1 MPQTR
6 QEERR
11 VLEIEGLSKDTVYNV
26 MRELLYSFNYMW
38 FLFEEVVKRTHPEE
52 LESEEFLRLNEE
64 FGSYEAKRLS
74 RVIDISAGGID
85 ALIQLLKHSHW
96 AVFENIEIK
105 RITKKSFQ
113 MRTIECSTQKAAKRW
128 GMEYRA
134 CGPTGSL
141 IRIGFF
147 KRVNEKV
154 KVQRIFTPPEMRPEG
169 TPKNVSCE
177 WLISIEE

>member
-1 MPQTR
+1 M
-6 QEERR
+6 
-11 VLEIEGLSKDTVYNV
+11 LEIENLSKDTVYHV

-38 FLFEEVVKRTHPEE
+38 FQFEEVVKRVHPGG
-52 LESEEFLRLNEE
+52 LESDEFQRLNEE

-74 RVIDISAGGID
+74 RVIDASEGGID
-85 ALIQLLKHSHW
+85 SMIALLQHSHW

-105 RITKKSFQ
+105 KITKKRFQ
-113 MRTIECSTQKAAKRW
+113 MRTIECSTQEAAKRW

-134 CGPTGSL
+134 CGLTGSL

-147 KRVNEKV
+147 KRINEKV

-169 TPKNVSCE
+169 IPENVSCE
-177 WLISIEE
+177 WLISLEA

>member
-1 MPQTR
+1 M
-6 QEERR
+6 
-11 VLEIEGLSKDTVYNV
+11 LEIESLSKDTVYNV

-38 FLFEEVVKRTHPEE
+38 FLFEDVVKRMHPEG
-52 LESEEFLRLNEE
+52 LESEEFMRLNEE
-64 FGSYEAKRLS
+64 FGLYEAKRLS
-74 RVIDISAGGID
+74 RVIDSSAGGID
-85 ALIQLLKHSHW
+85 GMIELLKHSHW

-105 RITKKSFQ
+105 RITKKNFR

-154 KVQRIFTPPEMRPEG
+154 KVQRIFTPPEIKPEG